1 MDRRSE
7 RDRDR
12 DRHRDRRRHDE
23 RRNRSNSRSR
33 RDRSRSRRK
42 TPPSRHDVERKSP
55 SRHDRE
61 RKSPSRHRERKSP
74 SRQRD
79 RKSSSRHRE
88 RKSPPRDGKSSSRHN
103 RDRPRSHKEKRTPP
117 PPSISIVESV
127 PYSATSRKDA
137 HPEHFKKQKSPDI
150 SQLEKHNKKPGA
162 YCNLKLDEPIDKEK
176 IHKEIEEKLRETL
189 AREGIEYNAPKPEA
203 THPVFA
209 NDGSFLE
216 IFKKMQEA
224 QHETQPEPLLL
235 QQQPSTSYAPPP
247 MLPTSNTVPRPQ
259 IPIFGRRRGGKILK
273 TGVVAKPK
281 SSDNDSSTD
290 PKDFWSIYLR
300 EVNKYK
306 NAACD
311 SDAQSRP
318 LVK

>member
-1 MDRRSE
+1 M
-7 RDRDR
+7 
-12 DRHRDRRRHDE
+12 
-23 RRNRSNSRSR
+23 
-33 RDRSRSRRK
+33 
-42 TPPSRHDVERKSP
+42 
-55 SRHDRE
+55 
-61 RKSPSRHRERKSP
+61 
-74 SRQRD
+74 
-79 RKSSSRHRE
+79 
-88 RKSPPRDGKSSSRHN
+88 
-103 RDRPRSHKEKRTPP
+103 
-117 PPSISIVESV
+117 
-127 PYSATSRKDA
+127 PYSATSRKDQQ
-137 HPEHFKKQKSPDI
+137 EKRESSPDVI

-162 YCNLKLDEPIDKEK
+162 YCNLKPDEPIDKEK

-224 QHETQPEPLLL
+224 QQETAEPTAA
-235 QQQPSTSYAPPP
+235 PSTSYAPP
-247 MLPTSNTVPRPQ
+247 MLAASSNPIPIPRPQ
-259 IPIFGRRRGGKILK
+259 LPIFGRRRGGKILK

-281 SSDNDSSTD
+281 STDNDSNTD

>member
-1 MDRRSE
+1 MQSE
-7 RDRDR
+7 
-12 DRHRDRRRHDE
+12 
-23 RRNRSNSRSR
+23 
-33 RDRSRSRRK
+33 K
-42 TPPSRHDVERKSP
+42 
-55 SRHDRE
+55 
-61 RKSPSRHRERKSP
+61 
-74 SRQRD
+74 
-79 RKSSSRHRE
+79 
-88 RKSPPRDGKSSSRHN
+88 
-103 RDRPRSHKEKRTPP
+103 
-117 PPSISIVESV
+117 
-127 PYSATSRKDA
+127 A
-137 HPEHFKKQKSPDI
+137 KQPSPDMI
-150 SQLEKHNKKPGA
+150 SQMEKHNKKPGA
-162 YCNLKLDEPIDKEK
+162 YCNLKPDEPIDKEK

-203 THPVFA
+203 SHPVFA

-224 QHETQPEPLLL
+224 QHETPTEP
-235 QQQPSTSYAPPP
+235 QIQQPSTSYAPP
-247 MLPTSNTVPRPQ
+247 MLQVTNTVPRPQ
-259 IPIFGRRRGGKILK
+259 LPVFGRRRGGKILK

-281 SSDNDSSTD
+281 NADNDANTD

>member
-1 MDRRSE
+1 M
-7 RDRDR
+7 
-12 DRHRDRRRHDE
+12 
-23 RRNRSNSRSR
+23 
-33 RDRSRSRRK
+33 
-42 TPPSRHDVERKSP
+42 
-55 SRHDRE
+55 
-61 RKSPSRHRERKSP
+61 
-74 SRQRD
+74 
-79 RKSSSRHRE
+79 
-88 RKSPPRDGKSSSRHN
+88 
-103 RDRPRSHKEKRTPP
+103 
-117 PPSISIVESV
+117 
-127 PYSATSRKDA
+127 
-137 HPEHFKKQKSPDI
+137 
-150 SQLEKHNKKPGA
+150 EKHNKKPGA

-224 QHETQPEPLLL
+224 QHETHTEPQL
-235 QQQPSTSYAPPP
+235 QQQPSTSYAPP
-247 MLPTSNTVPRPQ
+247 MLPVTNIVPRPQ
-259 IPIFGRRRGGKILK
+259 MPIFGRRRGGKILK

-281 SSDNDSSTD
+281 SSDNDSTD

>member
-1 MDRRSE
+1 MKRE
-7 RDRDR
+7 
-12 DRHRDRRRHDE
+12 
-23 RRNRSNSRSR
+23 RSR
-33 RDRSRSRRK
+33 EDL
-42 TPPSRHDVERKSP
+42 
-55 SRHDRE
+55 
-61 RKSPSRHRERKSP
+61 
-74 SRQRD
+74 D
-79 RKSSSRHRE
+79 RK
-88 RKSPPRDGKSSSRHN
+88 PCT
-103 RDRPRSHKEKRTPP
+103 TPP
-117 PPSISIVESV
+117 PSVSIVECVS
-127 PYSATSRKDA
+127 YSRKDKDLQA
-137 HPEHFKKQKSPDI
+137 KESSPDMI
-150 SQLEKHNKKPGA
+150 SQMEKRNKNPGA

-224 QHETQPEPLLL
+224 QHETQPEPQIQQH
-235 QQQPSTSYAPPP
+235 QQQQACTSMTYPAASAPPV
-247 MLPTSNTVPRPQ
+247 LPVTINNVPRPQ
-259 IPIFGRRRGGKILK
+259 MPIFGRRRGGKILK

-281 SSDNDSSTD
+281 SSDNDANAD

>member
-1 MDRRSE
+1 MDRRN

-12 DRHRDRRRHDE
+12 ERRDRKRYDDMDRRQHKSE
-23 RRNRSNSRSR
+23 RR
-33 RDRSRSRRK
+33 RDRSRSKRRSTSRAK
-42 TPPSRHDVERKSP
+42 SSRKSNSRSRYDRDRSRSRSRHENRRRSRSNSKHGHRKSKKESKNDVVERK
-55 SRHDRE
+55 
-61 RKSPSRHRERKSP
+61 KS
-74 SRQRD
+74 
-79 RKSSSRHRE
+79 
-88 RKSPPRDGKSSSRHN
+88 
-103 RDRPRSHKEKRTPP
+103 TPP
-117 PPSISIVESV
+117 PPNVSIVESV
-127 PYSATSRKDA
+127 SYSRKDKDLQ
-137 HPEHFKKQKSPDI
+137 PKESSPDMI
-150 SQLEKHNKKPGA
+150 SHMEKRNKNPGA

-224 QHETQPEPLLL
+224 QNEIQTSDPHIL
-235 QQQPSTSYAPPP
+235 QQQQQLQQPSTSTYAPPV
-247 MLPTSNTVPRPQ
+247 LPVTSNVPRPQ
-259 IPIFGRRRGGKILK
+259 MPIFGRRRGGKILK

-281 SSDNDSSTD
+281 LEENGANTD

-311 SDAQSRP
+311 SDSQSRP

>member
-1 MDRRSE
+1 MMDTVPSCS
-7 RDRDR
+7 
-12 DRHRDRRRHDE
+12 
-23 RRNRSNSRSR
+23 SNTL
-33 RDRSRSRRK
+33 RK
-42 TPPSRHDVERKSP
+42 EQFPV
-55 SRHDRE
+55 
-61 RKSPSRHRERKSP
+61 
-74 SRQRD
+74 
-79 RKSSSRHRE
+79 
-88 RKSPPRDGKSSSRHN
+88 
-103 RDRPRSHKEKRTPP
+103 
-117 PPSISIVESV
+117 
-127 PYSATSRKDA
+127 
-137 HPEHFKKQKSPDI
+137 KQSSPDVI

-162 YCNLKLDEPIDKEK
+162 YCNLKPDEPIDKEK
-176 IHKEIEEKLRETL
+176 IHKDIEEKLRETL

-224 QHETQPEPLLL
+224 QQESTKPTEP
-235 QQQPSTSYAPPP
+235 PSTSYAPP
-247 MLPTSNTVPRPQ
+247 MLVTSNGTVPVPRPQ
-259 IPIFGRRRGGKILK
+259 LPIFGRRRGGKILK

-281 SSDNDSSTD
+281 STENDSNAD